1 MVTIQKIGKVQNE
14 KVLELVGLSGD
25 EKPTKIIDGVEITNG
40 STFFE
45 MDTQVVFMY
54 DEQFHRW
61 LGF

>member
-14 KVLELVGLSGD
+14 KVLELVGLSSD

-40 STFFE
+40 STFLE

-54 DEQFHRW
+54 DEQYHRW